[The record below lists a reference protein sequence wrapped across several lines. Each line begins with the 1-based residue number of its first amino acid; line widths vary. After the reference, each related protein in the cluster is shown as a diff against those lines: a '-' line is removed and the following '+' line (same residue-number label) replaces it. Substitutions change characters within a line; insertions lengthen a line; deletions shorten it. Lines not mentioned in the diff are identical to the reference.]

1 MLVVAERLNSTRKS
15 VAPAIKERDTEF
27 VIKEATDQV
36 AAGGDFID
44 CNAATVGPDVE
55 PETLCW
61 MVETVQGAVDKPCAL
76 DSPNAAAIEKALAVH
91 NGTAMINS
99 ITAEQEKYDALL
111 PLARDHKTKLI
122 ALAMDDSGMPKTADE
137 RVAVASKL
145 LDRLLADGIE
155 PGDIHLDPLVF
166 PVSTDP
172 QNGNHVLN
180 TIRTIKEKY
189 PEVNTI
195 GGLSNVSYGLPER
208 FLVNRAFTVLCLGA
222 GLDGAIID
230 PLDTKLMSL
239 VLAAEAI
246 LGKDEFCMDYVT
258 AAREEKLEL

>member
-1 MLVVAERLNSTRKS
+1 MRANTALTAALALLLLTACGGPPTKVISEAEGALADARLAEKC
-15 VAPAIKERDTEF
+15 APEEY
-27 VIKEATDQV
+27 
-36 AAGGDFID
+36 AA
-44 CNAATVGPDVE
+44 AKR
-55 PETLCW
+55 
-61 MVETVQGAVDKPCAL
+61 MVDKANRL
-76 DSPNAAAIEKALAVH
+76 S
-91 NGTAMINS
+91 
-99 ITAEQEKYDALL
+99 EQEKYDALL

-137 RVAVASKL
+137 RLAVASKL
-145 LDRLLADGIE
+145 LDQLIADGID
-155 PGDIHLDPLVF
+155 PGDIYLDPLVF

-180 TIRTIKEKY
+180 TIRAIKEQY
-189 PEVNTI
+189 LEVNTI

-239 VLAAEAI
+239 VLASEAI

-258 AAREEKLEL
+258 AHREEKLEL